1 MDLAPGQ
8 EMKALKLASHSY
20 GRLAYLQ
27 VLNGNGACTVE
38 QFMYSQSEQCI

>member
-20 GRLAYLQ
+20 DGWPVCRYY
-27 VLNGNGACTVE
+27 NGSDACTVE